1 VQVVRKNDAERADGR
16 QDGRSA
22 EDTVAGRTRFGH
34 ERHAGTCR
42 LAGVAHA
49 HGERKS
55 ALVEDV
61 ETDAQLVPGLRHRRD
76 VARHLDVHVTTF
88 RNLRKHRW
96 TRTTRH
102 SLERISPANDVVKLL
117 LLSKA
122 QTSLVRF
129 VVVLL
134 YNKLY
139 NKSTT
144 SLRQIDKS
152 TTHIRKKIEASTQ
165 LTRVNLT
172 IYCYRDYFLGP
183 LFMLRLA
190 SPIVTFTALCQWLIP
205 ALLSMSQLHTLYYS
219 DYSLC
224 ILSELVSCIN
234 KINN

>member
-1 VQVVRKNDAERADGR
+1 MQVVRKNDAERADGR

-117 LLSKA
+117 LLK
-122 QTSLVRF
+122 LKLHLCD
-129 VVVLL
+129 LL
-134 YNKLY
+134 WFCC
-139 NKSTT
+139 TT
-144 SLRQIDKS
+144 SCTTNPQQVYGQINKS